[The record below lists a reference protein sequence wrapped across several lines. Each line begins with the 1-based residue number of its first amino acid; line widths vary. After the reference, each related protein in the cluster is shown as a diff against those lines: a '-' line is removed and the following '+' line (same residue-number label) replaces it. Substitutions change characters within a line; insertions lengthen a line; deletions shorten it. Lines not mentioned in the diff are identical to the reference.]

1 MLMMCV
7 MCTNWLLQSVCVL
20 MMCVM
25 CTMPVTGRVCVD
37 DVYYACYRVCVC

>member
-20 MMCVM
+20 MMF
-25 CTMPVTGRVCVD
+25 VD
-37 DVYYACYRVCVC
+37 DVCDVY

>member
-20 MMCVM
+20 MMFVM
-25 CTMPVTGRVCVD
+25 CTNWLLQSVCMLMMFVD
-37 DVYYACYRVCVC
+37 DVCDVY

>member
-25 CTMPVTGRVCVD
+25 CTNWLLQSVCVLMMFVD
-37 DVYYACYRVCVC
+37 DVY